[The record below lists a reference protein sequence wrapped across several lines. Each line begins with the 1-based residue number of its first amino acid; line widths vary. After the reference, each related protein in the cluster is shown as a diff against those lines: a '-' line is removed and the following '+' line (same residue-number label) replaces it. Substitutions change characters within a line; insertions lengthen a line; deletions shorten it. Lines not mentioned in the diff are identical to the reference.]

1 MKPKYVKQKSS
12 VTGLKKKMLHLDKK
26 YFNKECYG
34 SVNTR

>member
-1 MKPKYVKQKSS
+1 MKPKYVKQKSN

-26 YFNKECYG
+26 YFYKECYG